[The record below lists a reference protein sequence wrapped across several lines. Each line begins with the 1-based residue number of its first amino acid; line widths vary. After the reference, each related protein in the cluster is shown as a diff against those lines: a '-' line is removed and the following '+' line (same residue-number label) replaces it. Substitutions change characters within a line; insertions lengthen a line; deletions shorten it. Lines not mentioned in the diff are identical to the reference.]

1 MKNLRIKYK
10 LAAYLGLITFILLV
24 SSYCSITSVQHLNNL
39 FSDYNDNDISI
50 SHELNNVLYNFDHLS
65 LQTSSALITEN
76 TTAANETLNSLDDHM
91 DSIYTS
97 LTNIHTTKFGFE
109 FEQMLKAVADEL
121 KSSSESNRLILSAVI
136 NNNHSEAEN
145 IYKTDYLP
153 AITSIEDQLANMRQ
167 VAIENASNSAST
179 VVNYSS
185 NTVIALLVIS
195 IVSVLFTLSC
205 IFILAKTIVPPIV
218 ELQASVKALSQ
229 GRFKDVVINYD
240 SKDELGELSSDLKE
254 TVSSIENMIRDLSDK
269 LLELSKGNFAID
281 TSANR
286 EMYIGDFSALP
297 TSLDTF
303 VGKVHDT
310 LLQVNNAAS
319 QVSSGSAQVSMGAQS
334 LAQGST
340 TQATSIQDLVTATS
354 QISGQISM
362 NAQNAKEVSDMSVM
376 TAESITYSNEQMQ
389 NMMHSME
396 QIDSTSKEISK
407 IIKTIEDIAFQT
419 NILALNAAIEAARA
433 GTAGKGF
440 AVVAEEVRNLAGK
453 SAEAA
458 NNTTLLIQAS
468 INAIKDGVSL
478 AKVTA
483 DNLLGVVERSNNST
497 GLIQEIATATNEQ
510 AQAIDQI
517 SVGLEQISGIVHANS
532 ATSEQSAA
540 ASQELSSQA
549 TLMRQLISGFQL
561 KDSELPADDYMS
573 AYGGD
578 TTYTSEDYSDYS
590 NYSEDDYNNY
600 NDYSSSDNYSSYDD
614 KY

>member
-10 LAAYLGLITFILLV
+10 LTVYLGIITLILV
-24 SSYCSITSVQHLNNL
+24 FSSFCSITSVQHLNKL
-39 FSDYNDNDISI
+39 FGDYNENDISI
-50 SHELNNVLYNFDHLS
+50 THELTNVLSNFDHLS
-65 LQTSSALITEN
+65 LETSASLITKDA
-76 TTAANETLNSLDDHM
+76 TAASEILGSFESHVESIGTSLANIQATSFSSEFDQMLATASTELEVASESNLLILNAMIDGNFNEAE
-91 DSIYTS
+91 SIYTS
-97 LTNIHTTKFGFE
+97 
-109 FEQMLKAVADEL
+109 Q
-121 KSSSESNRLILSAVI
+121 
-136 NNNHSEAEN
+136 
-145 IYKTDYLP
+145 YLP
-153 AITSIEDQLANMRQ
+153 SITLIEDQLASLELL
-167 VAIENASNSAST
+167 ATDNATSSAST
-179 VVNYSS
+179 VENYSA

-195 IVSVLFTLSC
+195 IVSILFTLSC

-310 LLQVNNAAS
+310 LLQVNSAAS

-362 NAQNAKEVSDMSVM
+362 NAQNAKEVSEMSVM
-376 TAESITYSNEQMQ
+376 TAESITFSNEQMQ

-483 DNLLGVVERSNNST
+483 DNLLSVVDRSNNST
-497 GLIQEIATATNEQ
+497 GLIQEIATATNDQ

-561 KDSELPADDYMS
+561 KNSELPANDYMS
-573 AYGGD
+573 AYDGD

-600 NDYSSSDNYSSYDD
+600 NDYSSNNDYSSYDD